1 MFKKLSHWE
10 NKKHV
15 RTNDGDYVCWSAFY
29 RWKSVVSKT
38 DPMLRLLQP
47 PLGAVNRV
55 RYMNQNNSILLY
67 SRGWLCSR
75 ATLSQHFSVQL
86 WLMKDWI
93 PDEWIT
99 LTGVYPRQV
108 NSVCAPCEAESNR
121 GLALSAPGLNLHAN
135 IQQPDRPC
143 QSAFMGRG
151 VQKPYWP
158 WTNPIKVIESSSV
171 KSEERLTKQ
180 PVFVKYL
187 LQNPSPAKTTLLVLR
202 RQYEANRLNWWV
214 YEHQAADYTSEV
226 TTRLQWP
233 SVLWGCSSICI
244 SHIPTI
250 AL

>member
-1 MFKKLSHWE
+1 
-10 NKKHV
+10 
-15 RTNDGDYVCWSAFY
+15 
-29 RWKSVVSKT
+29 
-38 DPMLRLLQP
+38 
-47 PLGAVNRV
+47 
-55 RYMNQNNSILLY
+55 MNQNNSILLY
-67 SRGWLCSR
+67 SRGWLCSW

-158 WTNPIKVIESSSV
+158 WYSLNEPDQSYRIQFC
-171 KSEERLTKQ
+171 EERR
-180 PVFVKYL
+180 
-187 LQNPSPAKTTLLVLR
+187 A
-202 RQYEANRLNWWV
+202 A
-214 YEHQAADYTSEV
+214 HQATCICEISSPKPFTSQDHVISIEKVVWSESAKLMSLWASSCGLYKWGDYQTTV
-226 TTRLQWP
+226 T
-233 SVLWGCSSICI
+233 
-244 SHIPTI
+244 
-250 AL
+250 